1 MARYFDVHPVDPQRR
16 AIGQIVDLIRDS
28 GLVAYP
34 TDSCYALG
42 CQLGD
47 REGIDRMRTIR
58 KLDDRH
64 HFTLVCRDFAQLG
77 QFVHV
82 SNAVFRA
89 VKAATPGSYTFI
101 LPATKEVPRRLL
113 HPRKKTVGVRIPRHV
128 VTQAILAELGEPLL
142 SSTLLLPDQDE
153 PLTQGWEIKEELDH
167 VVDAVVDSG
176 DCGTEP
182 TTVVDLSGDAPRL
195 VREGKGDIRP
205 FGFVKEALHSKE
217 GQVANE
223 DGQSSLADK
232 AGASLLRVEG
242 PAAKKSSVSECVPH
256 PRQGNLPPGAPGSGT
271 RPQVHTRGLLTSE

>member
-16 AIGQIVDLIRDS
+16 AVGQIVDLIRDG

-47 REGIDRMRTIR
+47 REGIDRIRTIR

-77 QFVHV
+77 HFVHV

-113 HPRKKTVGVRIPRHV
+113 HPRKKTVGVRIPDHV
-128 VTQAILAELGEPLL
+128 VTQALLAELGEPLV
-142 SSTLLLPDQDE
+142 SSTLLLPDETE
-153 PLTQGWEIKEELDH
+153 PSTQGWEIKERLDH
-167 VVDAVVDSG
+167 VVDAVIDSG
-176 DCGTEP
+176 ECGATP
-182 TTVVDLSGDAPRL
+182 TTVIDFSQEEPEILRRGTGDM
-195 VREGKGDIRP
+195 
-205 FGFVKEALHSKE
+205 
-217 GQVANE
+217 
-223 DGQSSLADK
+223 SLF
-232 AGASLLRVEG
+232 E
-242 PAAKKSSVSECVPH
+242 
-256 PRQGNLPPGAPGSGT
+256 
-271 RPQVHTRGLLTSE
+271 